1 MPDAVLRQ
9 GTSFY
14 IALLRR
20 GESTYMKIETKQ
32 GSVVDRVIDGIIN
45 DIISGKL
52 QPGMRLATE
61 PELSLQYGVGRN
73 SVREAV
79 KQLQAFGILY
89 IKRADGTFV
98 SETYNQKMLDPMLYS
113 IILKKNSWRDFVELR
128 SVIDI
133 GTLNVVLLRDDIGSF
148 LPELYR
154 TYGELSAEMHAINPS
169 VDRALELDN
178 QFHCQIAGAAQ
189 NPMLETITDY
199 INRLTIPSRLETTN
213 QILKSGDVDRF
224 VALHRQL
231 LTVIECKQTDQ
242 IVKAVQDHYI
252 FWK

>member
-1 MPDAVLRQ
+1 MN
-9 GTSFY
+9 
-14 IALLRR
+14 
-20 GESTYMKIETKQ
+20 IETKQ
-32 GSVVDRVIDGIIN
+32 ISVVEKVVDGIIN

-52 QPGMRLATE
+52 QPGARLATE
-61 PELSLQYGVGRN
+61 PELSQKYGAGRN

-113 IILKKNSWRDFVELR
+113 IILKKNNWRDFVELR

-133 GTLNVVLLRDDIGSF
+133 GTLNVVMMRDDIGSF

-154 TYGELSAEMHAINPS
+154 TYGELSAEMHAVNPS
-169 VDRALELDN
+169 VERALELDN

-199 INRLTIPSRLETTN
+199 INRLTIPSRRETTR
-213 QILKSGDVDRF
+213 QVLESRDVERF

-231 LTVIECKQTDQ
+231 LTVIESRQTDQ
-242 IVKAVQDHYI
+242 IVRVVQDHYV